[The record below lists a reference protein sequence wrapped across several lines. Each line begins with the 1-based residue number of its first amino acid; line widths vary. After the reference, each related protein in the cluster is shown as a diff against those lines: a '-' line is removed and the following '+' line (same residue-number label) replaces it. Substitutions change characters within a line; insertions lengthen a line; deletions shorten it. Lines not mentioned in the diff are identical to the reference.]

1 MNIFKATEKLKLPP
15 NLKALK
21 WVPQNDILGHE
32 KTKAFVSHM
41 GINGAAEAAYHGVPI
56 VAAPFNFERV
66 HNAILFSTRVK
77 MAKFVDIENAD
88 ADTWQRTIEEV
99 IHNSR

>member
-1 MNIFKATEKLKLPP
+1 MTIPP

-56 VAAPFNFERV
+56 AAAPIKGERV
-66 HNAILFSTRVK
+66 HNAMLFSKKVK
-77 MAKFVDIENAD
+77 MAKFIDIVNAD
-88 ADTWQRTIEEV
+88 AETWQSSIEEV
-99 IHNSR
+99 IYNSR

>member
-1 MNIFKATEKLKLPP
+1 MPP

-56 VAAPFNFERV
+56 VAAPFTAERL
-66 HNAILFSTRVK
+66 HNTILFSKKIK
-77 MAKFVDIENAD
+77 MAKIIDILHAD
-88 ADTWQRTIEEV
+88 ADTWQRTIEGV
-99 IHNSR
+99 IYNSR